1 MVVTSSDSRE
11 SSVWI
16 VIPVHNR
23 VATTRMCL
31 EHLAQLEAPSWAR
44 VLVVDDG
51 STDDTPRMLRQ
62 EHPWAQVLIGS
73 GNWWWAG
80 AIHEGMR
87 HAILNGAKVICWLN
101 DDTLPEP
108 GALEAVVKRSQDT
121 RGMCGGVSR
130 PGGPGGASY
139 GGGRMIHRWPQPIQP
154 SASAKWGAVE
164 WLHGNLVAIHCDVWR
179 RIGLPHTAGTIHN
192 FADIEYSFTAF
203 RHGIPVELHATAT
216 ATAEVNLCASYRS
229 WRDPRLALTTVWTGF
244 WNPKVWWYL
253 PGLAAFKTRLF
264 GWRGVLDCMLLV
276 AKSVILPMYKLL
288 IWIRAFR
295 FHKFKTKK

>member
-1 MVVTSSDSRE
+1 MIVTGSDSRE

-23 VATTRMCL
+23 VATTRRCL
-31 EHLAQLEAPSWAR
+31 ERLAKLEAPSWAQI
-44 VLVVDDG
+44 LVVDDG
-51 STDDTPRMLRQ
+51 STDDTPRMLRE
-62 EHPWAQVLIGS
+62 EHPWAQVLIGP

-80 AIHEGMR
+80 AIHAGMR
-87 HAILNGAKVICWLN
+87 LAIAKGARVICWLN
-101 DDTLPEP
+101 DDTLPDT
-108 GALEAVVKRSQDT
+108 GALEALVKRSQDT

-139 GGGRMIHRWPQPIQP
+139 GGGRMVQRWPQPIQP

-164 WLHGNLVAIHCDVWR
+164 WLHGNLVAIHGDVWR
-179 RIGLPHTAGTIHN
+179 RIGLPQTSGTIHN

-203 RHGIPVELHATAT
+203 QYGIPVELHATAT

-229 WRDPRLALTTVWTGF
+229 WRDPRLALTTVWAGF
-244 WNPKVWWYL
+244 LSPKVWWYL

-264 GWRGVLDCMLLV
+264 GWRGALDCVLLV
-276 AKSVILPMYKLL
+276 AKAASLPIYKSAVRLPAL
-288 IWIRAFR
+288 SSLR
-295 FHKFKTKK
+295 FKTKQ